1 MVVILDLL
9 KTLDIGA
16 ITKNAHILKQ
26 NDKDTAENGVSGE
39 NQVTVDSQTKIP
51 VDTLPD
57 TLTENS
63 SDAVILQDKDIAAD
77 TVAENGIVFGDETLF
92 NPVGNKNGNT
102 DVNNSVNNGIA
113 NSDNAD
119 GVSIENSEGKKK
131 LFGFGKKFGN
141 DLGKNLNKKSVDDI
155 IEQSKKFV
163 DAILHPK
170 PFDELAYTP
179 EPTDKAAL
187 PYVSK
192 DLLEDGVKIHEI
204 YWLSAPYSY
213 VAIVEDSDQNLSYRV
228 FEPLITEKEKLILEE
243 TDEELRAII
252 LYDSTKRD
260 EEVTF
265 DYPTVYRIIARLDPT
280 ISRRRTGIICY
291 YLERN
296 FHGYGRLD
304 PLMHDENIEDITCNG
319 PDIPLFI
326 YHRKYANLPVNITFT
341 GDDLNRYV
349 LKIAQKADKQL
360 SLTSPLVD
368 AALPG
373 GARAQ
378 ITYTDVVSSKG
389 SSFTIRK
396 FKSEPMTPIDL
407 IDYGTY
413 DAEIMAFIWLC
424 VENRKSAIV
433 VGGTA
438 SGKTS
443 MMNAFS
449 LFIPQFAKIVSIEDT
464 REIQMPHKNWL
475 PMKTRESASESG
487 KGNVDMF
494 SLLKAALRQRPEYII
509 VGEVR
514 GSEAQTLFQ
523 AMNTGHTTYS
533 TLHAGS
539 IEQAINRLTTN
550 PINVPVSMF
559 GALDLMVI
567 QQLQYV
573 NQRMVRR
580 CIGLAEIDAM
590 KNAIDYNILYKWQPS
605 TDTFEKV
612 YKESKVLG
620 EIAYSKGWTEEETME
635 QIELRKNILLGL
647 LKHKIRESDLITAVF
662 DEFTKNGHYEFS
674 E

>member
-1 MVVILDLL
+1 MDLL
-9 KTLDIGA
+9 KTLGIGSV
-16 ITKNAHILKQ
+16 TKKANLFKKGEPAENGENTGNETVDTADTAKTA
-26 NDKDTAENGVSGE
+26 DTAETDVFKGAKGAKQE
-39 NQVTVDSQTKIP
+39 
-51 VDTLPD
+51 
-57 TLTENS
+57 TE
-63 SDAVILQDKDIAAD
+63 
-77 TVAENGIVFGDETLF
+77 T
-92 NPVGNKNGNT
+92 NT
-102 DVNNSVNNGIA
+102 DGEALIPFDDTQKNPDEIVKDLKA
-113 NSDNAD
+113 KK
-119 GVSIENSEGKKK
+119 EESEGAFKK
-131 LFGFGKKFGN
+131 GKKAFDSFIDGI
-141 DLGKNLNKKSVDDI
+141 LGVKQEDESAFIPDSVDL
-155 IEQSKKFV
+155 SKPPV
-163 DAILHPK
+163 VP
-170 PFDELAYTP
+170 P
-179 EPTDKAAL
+179 E
-187 PYVSK
+187 S
-192 DLLEDGVKIHEI
+192 LEEGTIVLEA
-204 YWLSAPYSY
+204 YWLVGPYSY
-213 VAIVEDSDQNLSYRV
+213 VAIVEDSEQNTSYRV

-243 TDEELRAII
+243 TDAELRSIM
-252 LYDSTKRD
+252 LYDRTRKSD
-260 EEVTF
+260 EIKFE
-265 DYPTVYRIIARLDPT
+265 YETVYRIITKLEPS
-280 ISRRRTGIICY
+280 INKRRTGVICY

-326 YHRKYANLPVNITFT
+326 YHRKYANLPVNIMFN
-341 GDDLNRYV
+341 GEDLNRYV

-396 FKSEPMTPIDL
+396 FKSDPMTPIDL

-413 DAEIMAFIWLC
+413 DAEIMAFLWLC

-475 PMKTRESASESG
+475 PMKTRESTAESG
-487 KGNVDMF
+487 KGTVDMF

-533 TLHAGS
+533 TLHAGG

-550 PINVPVSMF
+550 PINVPPSMF
-559 GALDLMVI
+559 GALNLMII

-573 NQRMVRR
+573 NKRMARR
-580 CIGLAEIDAM
+580 CILIAETYVK
-590 KNAIDYNILYKWQPS
+590 KNYIDYNILYKWQPA
-605 TDTFEKV
+605 TDKFEKT
-612 YKESKVLG
+612 YKESRVLK
-620 EIAYSKGWTEEETME
+620 EIAYSQGWSPEQTRE
-635 QIELRKNILLGL
+635 QIDKRKEVLEGL
-647 LKHKIRESDLITAVF
+647 LSHRIRDSDHITTVF
-662 DEFTKNGHYEFS
+662 DEFSKNGYYEFD

>member
-1 MVVILDLL
+1 MDLL
-9 KTLDIGA
+9 KTLGIGSV
-16 ITKNAHILKQ
+16 TKKANLFKKGEPAENGENTGNETVDTADTAKTA
-26 NDKDTAENGVSGE
+26 DTAETDVFKGAKGAKQE
-39 NQVTVDSQTKIP
+39 
-51 VDTLPD
+51 
-57 TLTENS
+57 TE
-63 SDAVILQDKDIAAD
+63 
-77 TVAENGIVFGDETLF
+77 T
-92 NPVGNKNGNT
+92 NT
-102 DVNNSVNNGIA
+102 DGEALIPFDDTQKNPDEIVKDLKA
-113 NSDNAD
+113 KK
-119 GVSIENSEGKKK
+119 EESEGALKK
-131 LFGFGKKFGN
+131 GKKAFDSFIDGI
-141 DLGKNLNKKSVDDI
+141 LGVKPEDESAFIPDSVDL
-155 IEQSKKFV
+155 SKPPV
-163 DAILHPK
+163 VP
-170 PFDELAYTP
+170 P
-179 EPTDKAAL
+179 E
-187 PYVSK
+187 S
-192 DLLEDGVKIHEI
+192 LEEGTIVLEA
-204 YWLSAPYSY
+204 YWLVGPYSY
-213 VAIVEDSDQNLSYRV
+213 VAIVEDSEQNTSYRV

-243 TDEELRAII
+243 TDAELRSIM
-252 LYDSTKRD
+252 LYDRTRKSD
-260 EEVTF
+260 EIKFE
-265 DYPTVYRIIARLDPT
+265 YETVYRIITKLEPS
-280 ISRRRTGIICY
+280 INKRRTGVICY

-326 YHRKYANLPVNITFT
+326 YHRKYANLPVNIMFN
-341 GDDLNRYV
+341 GEDLNRYV

-396 FKSEPMTPIDL
+396 FKSDPMTPIDL

-413 DAEIMAFIWLC
+413 DAEIMAFLWLC

-475 PMKTRESASESG
+475 PMKTRESTAESG
-487 KGNVDMF
+487 KGTVDMF

-533 TLHAGS
+533 TLHAGG

-550 PINVPVSMF
+550 PINVPPSMF
-559 GALDLMVI
+559 GALNLMII

-573 NQRMVRR
+573 NKRMARR
-580 CIGLAEIDAM
+580 CILIAETYVK
-590 KNAIDYNILYKWQPS
+590 KNYIDYNILYKWQPA
-605 TDTFEKV
+605 TDKFEKT
-612 YKESKVLG
+612 YKESRVLK
-620 EIAYSKGWTEEETME
+620 EIAYSQGWSPEQTRE
-635 QIELRKNILLGL
+635 QIDKRKEVLEGL
-647 LKHKIRESDLITAVF
+647 LSHRIRDSDHITTVF
-662 DEFTKNGHYEFS
+662 DEFSKNGYYEFD

>member
-1 MVVILDLL
+1 MDLL
-9 KTLDIGA
+9 KTLGIGSV
-16 ITKNAHILKQ
+16 TKKANLFKKGEPAENGENTGNETVDTADTAKTA
-26 NDKDTAENGVSGE
+26 DTAETDVFKGAKGAKKE
-39 NQVTVDSQTKIP
+39 
-51 VDTLPD
+51 
-57 TLTENS
+57 
-63 SDAVILQDKDIAAD
+63 
-77 TVAENGIVFGDETLF
+77 AET
-92 NPVGNKNGNT
+92 NT
-102 DVNNSVNNGIA
+102 DGEALIPFDDTQKNPDEIVKDLKA
-113 NSDNAD
+113 KK
-119 GVSIENSEGKKK
+119 EESEGAFKK
-131 LFGFGKKFGN
+131 GKKAFDSFIDGI
-141 DLGKNLNKKSVDDI
+141 LGVKQEDESAFIPDSVDL
-155 IEQSKKFV
+155 SKPPV
-163 DAILHPK
+163 VP
-170 PFDELAYTP
+170 P
-179 EPTDKAAL
+179 E
-187 PYVSK
+187 S
-192 DLLEDGVKIHEI
+192 LEEGTIVLEA
-204 YWLSAPYSY
+204 YWLVGPYSY
-213 VAIVEDSDQNLSYRV
+213 VAIVEDSEQNTSYRV

-243 TDEELRAII
+243 TDAELRSIM
-252 LYDSTKRD
+252 LYDRTRKSD
-260 EEVTF
+260 EIKFE
-265 DYPTVYRIIARLDPT
+265 YETVYRIITKLEPS
-280 ISRRRTGIICY
+280 INKRRTGVICY

-326 YHRKYANLPVNITFT
+326 YHRKYANLPVNIMFN
-341 GDDLNRYV
+341 GEDLNRYV

-396 FKSEPMTPIDL
+396 FKSDPMTPIDL

-413 DAEIMAFIWLC
+413 DAEIMAFLWLC

-475 PMKTRESASESG
+475 PMKTRESTAESG
-487 KGNVDMF
+487 KGTVDMF

-533 TLHAGS
+533 TLHAGG

-550 PINVPVSMF
+550 PINVPPSMF
-559 GALDLMVI
+559 GALNLMII

-573 NQRMVRR
+573 NKRMARR
-580 CIGLAEIDAM
+580 CILIAETYVK
-590 KNAIDYNILYKWQPS
+590 KNYIDYNILYKWQPA
-605 TDTFEKV
+605 TDKFEKT
-612 YKESKVLG
+612 YKESRVLK
-620 EIAYSKGWTEEETME
+620 EIAYSQGWSPEQTRE
-635 QIELRKNILLGL
+635 QIDKRKEVLEGL
-647 LKHKIRESDLITAVF
+647 LSHRIRDSDHITTVF
-662 DEFTKNGHYEFS
+662 DEFSKNGYYEFD

>member
-1 MVVILDLL
+1 MLDLL
-9 KTLDIGA
+9 KTLDIGS
-16 ITKNAHILKQ
+16 ITKKAHILKK
-26 NDKDTAENGVSGE
+26 KDEVAPENGEG
-39 NQVTVDSQTKIP
+39 
-51 VDTLPD
+51 
-57 TLTENS
+57 TETGIFN
-63 SDAVILQDKDIAAD
+63 DAV
-77 TVAENGIVFGDETLF
+77 NR
-92 NPVGNKNGNT
+92 
-102 DVNNSVNNGIA
+102 
-113 NSDNAD
+113 NAD
-119 GVSIENSEGKKK
+119 GEILIPYDDAQKNPDEIQKQLNSE
-131 LFGFGKKFGN
+131 
-141 DLGKNLNKKSVDDI
+141 KNKPSAIEKGREFFNSIVDGIIGTKPVDESV
-155 IEQSKKFV
+155 
-163 DAILHPK
+163 
-170 PFDELAYTP
+170 YTP
-179 EPTDKAAL
+179 EPPDTSAL
-187 PYVSK
+187 PEVSK
-192 DLLEDGVKIHEI
+192 SLLEEGVTILET
-204 YWLSAPYSY
+204 YWLLAPYSY
-213 VAIVEDSDQNLSYRV
+213 VAIVEDQEQNQSYRV

-243 TDEELRAII
+243 TDAELRSVM
-252 LYDSTKRD
+252 LYDTTKLN
-260 EEVTF
+260 EEIKF
-265 DYPTVYRIIARLDPT
+265 DYPTVHRIISKLDPS
-280 ISRRRTGIICY
+280 IDIRRTGIICY

-326 YHRKYANLPVNITFT
+326 YHRKYANLPVNIIFN

-396 FKSEPMTPIDL
+396 FKSDPMTPIDL

-413 DAEIMAFIWLC
+413 DAEIMAFLWLC

-475 PMKTRESASESG
+475 PMKTRESTAESG

-533 TLHAGS
+533 TLHAGG

-550 PINVPVSMF
+550 PINVPPSMF
-559 GALDLMVI
+559 GALNLMII

-573 NQRMVRR
+573 NKRMARR
-580 CIGLAEIDAM
+580 CIIIAETYVK
-590 KNAIDYNILYKWQPS
+590 KNYIDYNILYKWQPA
-605 TDTFEKV
+605 TDSFEKT
-612 YKESKVLG
+612 YKESRVLK
-620 EIAYSKGWTEEETME
+620 EIAYSQGWTDKQIREE
-635 QIELRKNILLGL
+635 IDKRKEVLEGL
-647 LKHKIRESDLITAVF
+647 LAHRIRDSDHITTVF
-662 DEFTKNGHYEFS
+662 DEFCKNGYYEFD